1 MEIQTRKIAWGA
13 PQSILAYHTTR
24 VGGVSDGDYKFSNL
38 SLDVGDN
45 PKNVKENRKLL
56 KNHLSIPF
64 NPIFMK
70 QIHSSTVRKVSKPT
84 DNIVGDSCYTD
95 IKGLPLA
102 VLSADCLPLLLTNSL
117 GTKIGVIHAGWRGL
131 ASGIIEKFV
140 NKFTKDPKDIIVW
153 IGPSITPENYIV
165 REDVFNKLTNIS
177 SDCFAKT
184 KLDGQWHVDLKC
196 IAKFILKSL
205 GVKNIFLENIC
216 THENTNL
223 YYSYRRS
230 NHTGRIASLIWINPN
245 DTED

>member
-1 MEIQTRKIAWGA
+1 MSVQTRKIAWAA
-13 PQSILAYHTTR
+13 PDHIFAYHTTR
-24 VGGVSDGDYKFSNL
+24 VGGISDAQYESSNL

-45 PKNVKENRKLL
+45 PKNVKNNRKSLVDQL
-56 KNHLSIPF
+56 NLPY

-70 QIHSSTVRKVSKPT
+70 QIHSSSVRKVTKPS

-102 VLSADCLPLLLTNSL
+102 VLSADCLPLLLTNSK
-117 GTKIGVIHAGWRGL
+117 GTKVGVIHAGWRGL
-131 ASGIIEKFV
+131 SSGIIEKFIK
-140 NKFTKDPKDIIVW
+140 KFSTDPKDVIVW
-153 IGPSITPENYIV
+153 IGPSISPENYIV

-177 SDCFAKT
+177 TNCFAKT
-184 KLDGQWHVDLKC
+184 KIEGQWYLDLKC
-196 IAKFILKSL
+196 MAKFILKNL

-216 THENTNL
+216 TYENSNL

-245 DTED
+245 DSQI